1 MRVKFIGLVL
11 IFTIVTSLN
20 SCSTESSKT
29 PNASTSSQ
37 KGVVSYTYS
46 SFEIETMNLIN
57 SHRVSIGLKAL
68 EQNNYISLK
77 SEEHDN
83 YMIANNILNHYDF
96 TARSQNI
103 MDVLGAKNVGE
114 NIAYNYNTPQSVLD
128 AWLNSPTHKEYIEGD
143 FTHFGISIRVNAEGK
158 RYYTNIFAKI

>member
-1 MRVKFIGLVL
+1 MRVKFIGVL
-11 IFTIVTSLN
+11 LMIVIVTSLN
-20 SCSTESSKT
+20 SCSTNSTTT
-29 PNASTSSQ
+29 PNTSASSQ
-37 KGVVSYTYS
+37 SGVSYTYT

-68 EQNNYISLK
+68 EQNNYISFK

-83 YMIANNILNHYDF
+83 YMIANNVVNHDDF
-96 TARSQNI
+96 TNRSQNI

-128 AWLNSPTHKEYIEGD
+128 AWLNSPMHKQYIEGD
-143 FTHFGISIRVNAEGK
+143 FTHFGISVRVNAEGK
-158 RYYTNIFAKI
+158 KYYTNIFVKI